1 MAMGLPP
8 FMGMNVGPVRP
19 LAKSADYDRRFDQ
32 LIEQIDPARRQG
44 LVDIIS
50 SYDLTTSSQTTMGA
64 VLTGGYPLNPQ
75 LLLWAFRSIAREQSV
90 LNAALEGDDQLM
102 GLPDEQI
109 EALSVGP
116 AKADGGINDDPAL
129 PLLERSLARDHLRE
143 SLTLIARGRIAATMK
158 SIGYCA
164 AKDLVPVFSEP
175 SFDRLAHAFALRAA
189 NLIDQVAEEDP
200 YWSKRSKAL
209 EIAHDEYLNEQTLN
223 GMPIE
228 DVLKLRTVVWDIT
241 RRHVTSFSIQWPSW
255 RVKKQPKTTL
265 NRLSGIAL
273 QLIALRLR
281 NSRRKGGLWPFAC
294 VASWERLAPVRQFHC
309 WAQPP

>member
-1 MAMGLPP
+1 MIRSAYLAPSEIPITDLQVKRALLTYDRVLIADPNDRDLFPPQAFLMAMGLPP

-158 SIGYCA
+158 SIGY
-164 AKDLVPVFSEP
+164 
-175 SFDRLAHAFALRAA
+175 
-189 NLIDQVAEEDP
+189 
-200 YWSKRSKAL
+200 
-209 EIAHDEYLNEQTLN
+209 
-223 GMPIE
+223 
-228 DVLKLRTVVWDIT
+228 
-241 RRHVTSFSIQWPSW
+241 
-255 RVKKQPKTTL
+255 
-265 NRLSGIAL
+265 
-273 QLIALRLR
+273 
-281 NSRRKGGLWPFAC
+281 
-294 VASWERLAPVRQFHC
+294 
-309 WAQPP
+309 